1 MILFLLSGAISGAE
15 KNARTVVRV
24 AYEEFN
30 RQMIVDED
38 NQPVSGY
45 AYEYIETMGIYAGW
59 DIEYIPCDSFADSI
73 KKLLAGEVDLIYEIS
88 YTEERAKEMLFPD
101 EPMGFEYYYLYVS
114 EKDTDIA
121 PDDYASL
128 QGRRVGVTVG
138 TMQIELLRQWCER
151 KNVHLEFVEYTDLPV
166 KEADLEAGKID
177 LDYEVSMMAP
187 LSFSAVE
194 KVGSSAYY
202 LAVNKDRPDLIE
214 DIDFAMDKVLY
225 NDMYYFNRL
234 QERYFADAVKS
245 RNLTTEERQWVEEH
259 ESLRIGYF
267 DHYLPFSAKDE
278 NGAPIG
284 SLVEAIPEILRL
296 LELDD
301 RIQVEFVCYDDQAA
315 AYRAV
320 ESGKIDM
327 MFPAYISGSVQ
338 RDYRI
343 IGGRG
348 VATLASDLAFLE
360 EYGNGEGK
368 RIGVN
373 LNNLMQYYY
382 SKDSYPASEIV
393 FYDDIRGCLDGL
405 LEGTSD
411 GTFLNGA
418 RTAGLLRPSKYHA
431 LQAVRAKDAFQLY
444 MAFAEDNVGLML
456 LMNRGLTMLDPDFI
470 SKASYAYAGRITT
483 LSLMDFVQ
491 EHILEIGRAHV

>member
-1 MILFLLSGAISGAE
+1 MKIQRASQTAPTPVPLAGGPGRRFRRAVLLAGMVLLLLWPGTLLGGEKGAR
-15 KNARTVVRV
+15 KHVRIPAV
-24 AYEEFN
+24 ELN
-30 RQMIVDED
+30 RVMALDA
-38 NQPVSGY
+38 NGKPVSGY
-45 AYEYIETMGIYAGW
+45 AYDYIQTIATYAGW
-59 DIEYIPCDSFADSI
+59 DVEYVPAASFSECMS
-73 KKLLAGEVDLIYEIS
+73 KLIAGEVDVFYEVS
-88 YTEERAKEMLFPD
+88 HTEERAKLMLFPD

-114 EKDTDIA
+114 EENTDIA

-225 NDMYYFNRL
+225 NDMYYFHRL

-382 SKDSYPASEIV
+382 SKDS
-393 FYDDIRGCLDGL
+393 
-405 LEGTSD
+405 
-411 GTFLNGA
+411 
-418 RTAGLLRPSKYHA
+418 
-431 LQAVRAKDAFQLY
+431 
-444 MAFAEDNVGLML
+444 
-456 LMNRGLTMLDPDFI
+456 
-470 SKASYAYAGRITT
+470 
-483 LSLMDFVQ
+483 
-491 EHILEIGRAHV
+491 